1 MVGSRPYNWN
11 TAALDFFTKA
21 LRKAPSSANGFRQ
34 TAQKLKITV
43 DLLLG
48 NIPDRKQFLDANNK
62 EALAPYFELTRSVR
76 SGEIDNFQVIKQKYE
91 NLFKEDGTFTLIL
104 RLHQNVIKTA
114 IRKISLAY
122 SRISLTD
129 VAKKLKLGTPDKP
142 DNLAAEYIIAK
153 AIKDGVIEATLDH
166 QNSWMQSKEIPDI
179 YSTREPQ
186 LQFHDRIQFCL
197 DMHNQSVKAMR
208 YPPKSYNDDL
218 ETAEERKEREAQD
231 LELAKEMSEDDMI

>member
-1 MVGSRPYNWN
+1 MNKDTEGQAVLINCLLRNYIQNKLYDLAQKLVEKATFPDSASNSEQARYLYYYGRIKAIQLEY

-21 LRKAPSSANGFRQ
+21 LRKAPSSASGFRQ
-34 TAQKLKITV
+34 TALKLKITV

-48 NIPDRKQFLDANNK
+48 NIPDRKQFLDAHNK

-129 VAKKLKLGTPDKP
+129 VAK
-142 DNLAAEYIIAK
+142 N
-153 AIKDGVIEATLDH
+153 
-166 QNSWMQSKEIPDI
+166 
-179 YSTREPQ
+179 
-186 LQFHDRIQFCL
+186 
-197 DMHNQSVKAMR
+197 
-208 YPPKSYNDDL
+208 
-218 ETAEERKEREAQD
+218 
-231 LELAKEMSEDDMI
+231 